1 MKKRIIILLVSILI
15 VICLVLCIIFINSK
29 SSKVSN
35 NQKSDNIV
43 KELPKPEVTGGERG
57 KLGIDKNINELNI
70 DDYLGRDD
78 SVYRDM
84 RMLEDPGNYEAIGG
98 DSYLSGYV
106 NGFEIVSLP
115 YIIPVTGLPDEVG
128 DTYTGDTLFRV
139 DETGKYIANYEE
151 SLSIVEKLFPK
162 DKNIFLMCGGGG
174 YAGMTK
180 SFLVSLGWDPD
191 KIYNVGG
198 YWYYDGKNNVEV
210 KKYVNGKIVYD
221 FDNVPYHKIDFNNL
235 TKIKTDPNSLK
246 IPVGLDSEYYN
257 KIKDQVFD
265 DELNLRNVENY
276 DTDFERDNFFN
287 STVIKKANIIN
298 DLIDK
303 KKSFVVLVQPYEEA
317 CRTIAGDEDFFYMPN
332 SLKNILSN
340 NKIYKYEINMPI
352 FRKTKLYDVVK
363 YAPTVIVVKDGD
375 VYAYIDANKDL
386 IENSEDLEKWLKTYI
401 KFSN

>member
-1 MKKRIIILLVSILI
+1 M
-15 VICLVLCIIFINSK
+15 
-29 SSKVSN
+29 
-35 NQKSDNIV
+35 
-43 KELPKPEVTGGERG
+43 
-57 KLGIDKNINELNI
+57 
-70 DDYLGRDD
+70 
-78 SVYRDM
+78 
-84 RMLEDPGNYEAIGG
+84 
-98 DSYLSGYV
+98 
-106 NGFEIVSLP
+106 
-115 YIIPVTGLPDEVG
+115 
-128 DTYTGDTLFRV
+128 
-139 DETGKYIANYEE
+139 
-151 SLSIVEKLFPK
+151 
-162 DKNIFLMCGGGG
+162 
-174 YAGMTK
+174 
-180 SFLVSLGWDPD
+180 
-191 KIYNVGG
+191 
-198 YWYYDGKNNVEV
+198 
-210 KKYVNGKIVYD
+210 YD

-332 SLKNILSN
+332 SFKNILSN